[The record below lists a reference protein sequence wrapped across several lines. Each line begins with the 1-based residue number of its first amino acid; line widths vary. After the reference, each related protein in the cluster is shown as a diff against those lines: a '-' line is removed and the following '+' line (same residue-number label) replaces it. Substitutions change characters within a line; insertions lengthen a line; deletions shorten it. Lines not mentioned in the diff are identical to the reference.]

1 MGVMSATTTE
11 LCEALAKYC
20 HPHSIPVGVK
30 LAKAGQEI
38 QQKAKFPLKDI
49 GNRLA
54 VCQGMT
60 IARTIGWT
68 MAFRKEDQAC
78 PLGSVILGYIKP
90 DSFLKGKISGYY
102 QDQEDCSKKMEA
114 AYPRLPLN
122 SIEQIWLSPLRKCEF
137 EPDLAV
143 VYGNPGQMI
152 TLITAANFRHGPG
165 IKSLS
170 SGRGGCST
178 WIAGVSQADECTYM
192 IPGVGERVFGG
203 TQDFEM
209 SFAVPYS
216 KFEHLIE
223 GLRFIRK
230 QGAFRYPVPNLAILN
245 EPKMPKEY
253 YTLDPDRQRGP
264 EEAD

>member
-1 MGVMSATTTE
+1 MSAAAIG
-11 LCEALAKYC
+11 LFEALKKYC
-20 HPHSIPVGVK
+20 QPHTLPVGVK
-30 LAKAGQEI
+30 LAKAGEKI

-68 MAFRKEDQAC
+68 MAFRKEDHGC
-78 PLGSVILGYIKP
+78 PLGSVILGYLKP
-90 DSFLKGKISGYY
+90 DLFLKGKISGYY
-102 QDQEDCSKKMEA
+102 QDQEDCCQKMEA
-114 AYPRLPLN
+114 TYPRLPLD
-122 SIEQIWLSPLRKCEF
+122 SIEQIWLSPLDKCEF

-143 VYGNPGQMI
+143 VYGNPAQMI
-152 TLITAANFRHGPG
+152 ALITAANFRHGPG
-165 IKSLS
+165 IKSTS

-178 WIAGVSQADECTYM
+178 WIAGVRQSDECTYM

-209 SFAVPYS
+209 SFAVPSS
-216 KFEHLIE
+216 KFENFIE
-223 GLRFIRK
+223 GLKYIRK

-245 EPKMPKEY
+245 EPKMPREY
-253 YTLDPDRQRGP
+253 YSLDPDSQR
-264 EEAD
+264 DQKK

>member
-1 MGVMSATTTE
+1 MSATAID
-11 LCEALAKYC
+11 LFEALKKYC
-20 HPHSIPVGVK
+20 QPPTLPVGVK
-30 LAKAGQEI
+30 LAKAGEKI

-68 MAFRKEDQAC
+68 LAFRKEDHGC
-78 PLGSVILGYIKP
+78 PMGSVILGHVKP
-90 DSFLKGKISGYY
+90 DLFLKGKVSGYY
-102 QDQEDCSKKMEA
+102 QDQEDCSKIMEA
-114 AYPRLPLN
+114 AFPRLPLN
-122 SIEQIWLSPLRKCEF
+122 SIAQIWLSPLNRCEF

-143 VYGNPGQMI
+143 VYGNPAQMI
-152 TLITAANFRHGPG
+152 ALITAANFRHGPG
-165 IKSLS
+165 IKSTS
-170 SGRGGCST
+170 SGRGGCSA
-178 WIAGVSQADECTYM
+178 WIAGVGQSDECTYM
-192 IPGVGERVFGG
+192 VPGVGERVFGG

-216 KFEHLIE
+216 KFKSLIE
-223 GLRFIRK
+223 GLKYIRK

-253 YTLDPDRQRGP
+253 YAVDPDSQSAP
-264 EEAD
+264 EKAD

>member
-1 MGVMSATTTE
+1 MATTAME
-11 LCEALAKYC
+11 LFEALKTC
-20 HPHSIPVGVK
+20 CQPQTLPVAVK
-30 LAKAGQEI
+30 LAKAGEKI

-68 MAFRKEDQAC
+68 MAFRKEDHGC
-78 PLGSVILGYIKP
+78 PLGSVILGYLKP
-90 DSFLKGKISGYY
+90 DLFLKGKISGYY
-102 QDQEDCSKKMEA
+102 QDQEDCCQKMEA
-114 AYPRLPLN
+114 TYPRLPLD
-122 SIEQIWLSPLRKCEF
+122 SIEQIWLSPLDKCEF

-143 VYGNPGQMI
+143 VYGNPAQMI

-165 IKSLS
+165 ITSNS

-178 WIAGVSQADECTYM
+178 WIAGVRQSDECTYM

-216 KFEHLIE
+216 KFENFIE
-223 GLRFIRK
+223 GLKYIRK

-245 EPKMPKEY
+245 EPKMPREY
-253 YTLDPDRQRGP
+253 YSLDPDSQR
-264 EEAD
+264 DQKK

>member
-1 MGVMSATTTE
+1 MSAAAIG
-11 LCEALAKYC
+11 LFEALKKYC
-20 HPHSIPVGVK
+20 QPHTLPVGVK
-30 LAKAGQEI
+30 LAKAGEKI

-68 MAFRKEDQAC
+68 MAFRKEDHGC
-78 PLGSVILGYIKP
+78 PLGSVILGYLKP
-90 DSFLKGKISGYY
+90 DLFLKGKISGYY
-102 QDQEDCSKKMEA
+102 QDQEDCCQKMEA
-114 AYPRLPLN
+114 TYPRLPLD
-122 SIEQIWLSPLRKCEF
+122 SIEQIWLSPLDKCEF

-143 VYGNPGQMI
+143 VYGNPAQMI

-165 IKSLS
+165 ITSNS

-178 WIAGVSQADECTYM
+178 WIAGVRQSDECTYM

-216 KFEHLIE
+216 KFENFIE
-223 GLRFIRK
+223 GLKYIRK

-245 EPKMPKEY
+245 EPKMPREY
-253 YTLDPDRQRGP
+253 YSLDPDSQR
-264 EEAD
+264 DQKK

>member
-1 MGVMSATTTE
+1 MSSTTNE
-11 LCEALAKYC
+11 LCEAIDQYC
-20 HPHSIPVGVK
+20 RPLSLPVGVK
-30 LAKAGQEI
+30 LAEAGEKI
-38 QQKAKFPLKDI
+38 PQKAKFPLEDM
-49 GNRLA
+49 GNPLS

-90 DSFLKGKISGYY
+90 DLFLKGKISEYY
-102 QDQEDCSKKMEA
+102 QDQKECSQKMEA

-122 SIEQIWLSPLRKCEF
+122 SIEQIWLSPLSKCEF

-143 VYGNPGQMI
+143 VYGSPGQMI

-165 IKSLS
+165 INSKS

-178 WIAGVSQADECTYM
+178 WIAGVSQSDECTYM

-216 KFEHLIE
+216 KFENLIA
-223 GLRFIRK
+223 GLKFIRK
-230 QGAFRYPVPNLAILN
+230 QGAFRYPVPNLTILN
-245 EPKMPKEY
+245 EPKMPKQY
-253 YTLDPDRQRGP
+253 YALDPDNPPDQK
-264 EEAD
+264 

>member
-1 MGVMSATTTE
+1 VSTITNE
-11 LCEALAKYC
+11 LCDVIDTHC
-20 HPHSIPVGVK
+20 RPHSLPVGIK
-30 LAKAGQEI
+30 LAKAGEKI
-38 QQKAKFPLKDI
+38 PQKAKFPIDDI

-78 PLGSVILGYIKP
+78 PLGSVILGYLKP
-90 DSFLKGKISGYY
+90 DLFLEGKISGYY

-114 AYPRLPLN
+114 AYARLPLN

-137 EPDLAV
+137 DPDLAV
-143 VYGNPGQMI
+143 IYGNPGQII

-178 WIAGVSQADECTYM
+178 WIAGVSQSDECTYM

-216 KFEHLIE
+216 KFERLIE
-223 GLRFIRK
+223 GLKYIRK
-230 QGAFRYPVPNLAILN
+230 QGAFRFPVPNLAILN

-253 YTLDPDRQRGP
+253 YTLDPDGQPGP
-264 EEAD
+264 KEGH

>member
-1 MGVMSATTTE
+1 MSAAAIG
-11 LCEALAKYC
+11 LFEALKKYC
-20 HPHSIPVGVK
+20 QPHTLPVGVK
-30 LAKAGQEI
+30 LAKAGEKI

-68 MAFRKEDQAC
+68 MAFRKEDHGC
-78 PLGSVILGYIKP
+78 PLGSVILGYLKP
-90 DSFLKGKISGYY
+90 DLFLKGKISGYY
-102 QDQEDCSKKMEA
+102 QDREDCCQKMEA
-114 AYPRLPLN
+114 TYPRLPLD
-122 SIEQIWLSPLRKCEF
+122 SIEQIWLSPLDKCEF

-143 VYGNPGQMI
+143 VYGNPAQMI

-165 IKSLS
+165 IKSTS

-178 WIAGVSQADECTYM
+178 WIAGVRQSDECTYM
-192 IPGVGERVFGG
+192 VPGVGERVFGG

-216 KFEHLIE
+216 KFENFIE
-223 GLRFIRK
+223 GLKYIRK

-245 EPKMPKEY
+245 EPKMPREY
-253 YTLDPDRQRGP
+253 YSLDPDSQR
-264 EEAD
+264 DQKK

>member
-1 MGVMSATTTE
+1 MSAAAIG
-11 LCEALAKYC
+11 LFEALKKYC
-20 HPHSIPVGVK
+20 QPHTLPVGVK
-30 LAKAGQEI
+30 LAKAGEKI

-68 MAFRKEDQAC
+68 MAFRKEDHGC
-78 PLGSVILGYIKP
+78 PLGSVILGYLKP
-90 DSFLKGKISGYY
+90 DLFLKGKISGYY
-102 QDQEDCSKKMEA
+102 QDREDCFEKMEA
-114 AYPRLPLN
+114 TYPRLPLD
-122 SIEQIWLSPLRKCEF
+122 SIEQIWLSPLDKCEF

-143 VYGNPGQMI
+143 VYGNPAQMI

-165 IKSLS
+165 IKSTS

-178 WIAGVSQADECTYM
+178 WIAGVGQSDECTYM

-216 KFEHLIE
+216 KFENFIE
-223 GLRFIRK
+223 GLKYIRK

-245 EPKMPKEY
+245 EPKMPREY
-253 YTLDPDRQRGP
+253 YSLDPDSQR
-264 EEAD
+264 DQKK